1 MTAFRAT
8 YSDLKLIKTRKCVQ
22 IIFEVPQEDFDA
34 AYEVLGGLP
43 NPAADRWFGIAAI
56 NPGAALAKPETAA
69 SDLDSS
75 SARPNRRL
83 DSSDRGQKRDW
94 RDLSPQQQA
103 GIRCEEPTF
112 AAFLKENHPDDWH
125 EAGADA
131 AECVRLLCQVSS
143 RSELAT
149 NHRARVIWKQ
159 LDDEFAAWK
168 EMEHA

>member
-1 MTAFRAT
+1 MSASAFRAC
-8 YSDLKLIKTRKCVQ
+8 YSDWKLVRTRQVVQ
-22 IIFEVPQEDFDA
+22 IVMEVPLADA
-34 AYEVLGGLP
+34 DTAYEILGGMP
-43 NPAADRWFGIAAI
+43 NSAKERWFGIASIRPTA
-56 NPGAALAKPETAA
+56 PTPQLEKP
-69 SDLDSS
+69 
-75 SARPNRRL
+75 
-83 DSSDRGQKRDW
+83 KRDW
-94 RDLSPQQQA
+94 RDLGPAQQA